1 MATKLYTS
9 QFVKI
14 IPSIFENKTHFLRA
28 FGGTVQTVDGIR
40 NTDEFM
46 TIKVSDAEAVI
57 QEYSTDANVAF
68 GTGTGSSSRF
78 GEMKEIISVDKTLPY
93 DAPLAIN
100 EGVDYATVND
110 VPEQVVAERLEKQAE
125 AWATHVDEQLAT
137 LIAETSDIEKGTG
150 DVKTL
155 FANARKHFV
164 NNKVNRLNEWV
175 AYVTPDVYNALLE
188 SGLMTS
194 AKNSATNIDEGEVK
208 KAYGF
213 IVEEVDE
220 VLMEKTGA
228 DAVFLPANF
237 GVVGLGINVSRTLES
252 ADFAGVA
259 IQSMAKYGK
268 YVPENNVK
276 AAYAGTL
283 EVTPEATPEA

>member
-14 IPSIFENKTHFLRA
+14 IPSIFKNNTHFLRA

-78 GEMKEIISVDKTLPY
+78 GPMKEIISVDKSLPY

-100 EGVDYATVND
+100 EGVDYTTVND

-137 LIAETSDIEKGTG
+137 LIASTSGIEKGTG

-188 SGLMTS
+188 SGLLTT

-208 KAYGF
+208 KTYGF

-220 VLMEKTGA
+220 VLMTKTGA

-237 GVVGLGINVSRTLES
+237 GVVGLGVNVSRTLES

-283 EVTPEATPEA
+283 EVTPEVTPEA